1 MRFARPL
8 AVAALAGAALLAS
21 PAQAVQDP
29 PKACDVSPQVC
40 FTIGDPFWLFRAC
53 GPLVACP

>member
-8 AVAALAGAALLAS
+8 VAGVLVATAFAAPA
-21 PAQAVQDP
+21 AQAAP
-29 PKACDVSPQVC
+29 PAPTAQQCFFPNCDV
-40 FTIGDPFWLFRAC
+40 FWLFRPC